1 MIKSVKLLK
10 RSVTYKLISIVNPKK
25 FFSINNVMNLRWL
38 TSFIKFNIDGVIPKQ
53 REMNLA
59 SIFQL
64 STFIR

>member
-53 REMNLA
+53 CEMNLA